1 MSQASSVAMESGCL
15 WPQKLTQD
23 LRAHTQT
30 LALSFSGTARDRADP
45 REQEVR
51 DGERERASS
60 PGGQSKEL
68 KEGKGGGRTRMLRPI
83 GRAHPKSGDT
93 EQVNLKDLRSPSPL
107 PGPSLP
113 AVQDGDHCGDT
124 LGRASKLLGV
134 EWYWDKMLGKGL
146 GKILP

>member
-1 MSQASSVAMESGCL
+1 MESGCL

-23 LRAHTQT
+23 LRAHTH
-30 LALSFSGTARDRADP
+30 FSLLPLRHSQRQGRPKRARSER
-45 REQEVR
+45 RR
-51 DGERERASS
+51 ERERASS

-68 KEGKGGGRTRMLRPI
+68 KEGKGGVRTRMLQPI
-83 GRAHPKSGDT
+83 VREHPKSGDT

-124 LGRASKLLGV
+124 LGRTSKLLGV
-134 EWYWDKMLGKGL
+134 
-146 GKILP
+146 

>member
-51 DGERERASS
+51 DGERESQQPRWPEQGAE
-60 PGGQSKEL
+60 GREGRGQ
-68 KEGKGGGRTRMLRPI
+68 
-83 GRAHPKSGDT
+83 D
-93 EQVNLKDLRSPSPL
+93 
-107 PGPSLP
+107 
-113 AVQDGDHCGDT
+113 
-124 LGRASKLLGV
+124 
-134 EWYWDKMLGKGL
+134 
-146 GKILP
+146 